1 MNRETMSLP
10 MVALRGVAV
19 LPEMVRHFDVSR
31 EKSLKAIEEAM
42 EGNQKIFLSAQKDIE
57 AEDPKMADVY
67 RVGCVATI
75 RQIVKLPKKINRVLV
90 SGDTRACI
98 NTIEFEEPYLRANV
112 TTMPDEDT
120 SVEDIGAEE
129 HPLNMEAMLR
139 GMKDIFK
146 EYLLKNP
153 KLSKELALQIE
164 NINELSRLVNVIAA
178 NVPFSYLD
186 AQQLLEETNL
196 MRRYELLAYKLVNEI
211 QILNV
216 KDEIQAKVKER
227 VDKNQREYILR
238 EELKLI
244 REELG
249 DDNTLSDAEEFQ
261 QKTDELRAPEEVKEK
276 LNKEIKRFKNSMGNP
291 AEIGVTRTY
300 IETVLEM
307 PWDKMCEEHQD
318 IAFAKQV
325 LEEDHYGLEK
335 VKERVLEFLAV
346 RALTKKGETPIL
358 CLVGPPGT
366 GKTSIAKSLARAL
379 KKPYV
384 RISLGGVRD
393 EAEIRG
399 HRKTYVGAMPGRIAN
414 GLKQAGVKNPLMLLD
429 EIDKVSNDY
438 KGDTF
443 SALLE
448 VLDSEQNHKF
458 RDHYLEVPVDLSEVL
473 FVTTANTLQTIPRP
487 LLDRMEV
494 IEVSSYT
501 ENEKMHIAME
511 HLIPKQME
519 KHGLTSEQLTISKKA
534 LWKIARNY
542 TKEAGVRQLE
552 RKIGDICRKAARE
565 ILETKKNA
573 VHVTERNL
581 HTYLGKE
588 LYIYQMKN
596 DSDEVGIVRGLAW
609 TSVGGDTLQI
619 EVNVMPGEGE
629 ILLTGQLGDVMKESA
644 RTGISYIR
652 SVSKEYKIPEDF
664 FKSHDVHIHIPE
676 GAVPKDGPSAGI
688 TMATAMM
695 SAITR
700 RKVRADLAMTGEI
713 TLRGR
718 VLPIGGLKE
727 KLLAAKNA
735 GIQTVIVPKE
745 NEIDVEE
752 LSSEITKGLEIIP
765 VSHMEEVLKIAFV
778 KQRRAAKPKNK

>member
-1 MNRETMSLP
+1 MNRETLSLP
-10 MVALRGVAV
+10 MVALRGLSI

-31 EKSLKAIEEAM
+31 PKSIQAIEEAM
-42 EGNQKIFLSAQKDIE
+42 LGDQKIFLTAQKDVE
-57 AEDPKMADVY
+57 TESPGVTDVY
-67 RVGCVATI
+67 QTGCVATI
-75 RQIVKLPKKINRVLV
+75 RQVVKLPKKMLRVLI
-90 SGDTRACI
+90 SGESRACI
-98 NTIEFEEPYLRANV
+98 NVMEFEEPYMRANV
-112 TTMPDEDT
+112 TVIPDTDTSIEDT
-120 SVEDIGAEE
+120 GAEKN
-129 HPLNMEAMLR
+129 PMNLDAMIR

-146 EYLLKNP
+146 EYLLKDP
-153 KLSKELALQIE
+153 KLSKELAVQIE
-164 NINELSRLVNVIAA
+164 NIDELKKLVDVIAA
-178 NVPFSYLD
+178 NMPFSYTD
-186 AQQLLEETNL
+186 AQQLLEEPDL
-196 MRRYELLAYKLVNEI
+196 MRRYELLSYKLVSEI

-216 KDEIQAKVKER
+216 KEELQKKVKER

-238 EELKLI
+238 EEMKLI

-261 QKTDELRAPEEVKEK
+261 QEADALKAPKEVKEK
-276 LNKEIKRFKNSMGNP
+276 LGKEIKRFKNSMNSP
-291 AEIGVTRTY
+291 AEVGVIRTY
-300 IETVLEM
+300 IETMLEM
-307 PWDKMCEEHQD
+307 PWDKVCRDHKD
-318 IAFAKQV
+318 IAYAKKV
-325 LEEDHYGLEK
+325 LDEDHYGLEK

-346 RALTKKGETPIL
+346 RALTKKGYSPIL

-399 HRKTYVGAMPGRIAN
+399 HRKTYVGAMPGRIASA
-414 GLKQAGVKNPLMLLD
+414 LKHAGVKNPLMLLD

-448 VLDSEQNHKF
+448 VLDSEQNSKF
-458 RDHYLEVPVDLSEVL
+458 RDHYLEVPMDLSEVL

-501 ENEKMHIAME
+501 ENEKMHIAIE
-511 HLIPKQME
+511 HLIPKQLE
-519 KHGLTSEQLTISKKA
+519 RHGLAPDQLTISRNA
-534 LWKIARNY
+534 LWKMARNY

-565 ILETKKNA
+565 ILETKKKA

-581 HTYLGKE
+581 HLYLGKE
-588 LYIYQMKN
+588 LYIYQMANKA
-596 DSDEVGIVRGLAW
+596 DEIGIVRGLAW

-652 SVSKEYKIPEDF
+652 SVSREHKIEENF
-664 FKSHDVHIHIPE
+664 FKEHDVHIHIPE

-695 SAITR
+695 SAITG
-700 RKVRADLAMTGEI
+700 RKVRADVAMTGEI

-735 GIQTVIVPKE
+735 GIRTVIVPQE
-745 NEIDVEE
+745 NEPDVEE
-752 LSSEITKGLEIIP
+752 ISSEITRGLEIIP
-765 VSHMEEVLKIAFV
+765 VSHMDEVLKIAL
-778 KQRRAAKPKNK
+778 AE